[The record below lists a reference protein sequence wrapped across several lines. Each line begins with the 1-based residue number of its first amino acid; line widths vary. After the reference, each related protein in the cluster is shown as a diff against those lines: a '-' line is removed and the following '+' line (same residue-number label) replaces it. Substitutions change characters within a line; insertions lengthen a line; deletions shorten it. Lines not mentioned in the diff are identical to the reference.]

1 MIDLDIK
8 GFFDNLD
15 HDLVMKAVRH
25 HDKTP
30 WVLLYIERWLKA
42 PVQRQDG
49 SQQERTKGSPQ
60 GAVVSPLLANLFL
73 HHFETPR
80 LARLLALVAR
90 RTRAFVACEPRRS
103 ALALAG
109 ARALGVIGCN
119 DDGG

>member
-1 MIDLDIK
+1 
-8 GFFDNLD
+8 
-15 HDLVMKAVRH
+15 MKAVQH

-73 HHFETPR
+73 HHAFDTWMRRNHPDIPFER
-80 LARLLALVAR
+80 YADDGA
-90 RTRAFVACEPRRS
+90 PRRREGS
-103 ALALAG
+103 GSGPEPERHAA
-109 ARALGVIGCN
+109 
-119 DDGG
+119 